1 MSLNLNSLRLFE
13 AVARAGSFTR
23 AAVAARVSQ
32 PAISKA
38 VRELERGL
46 AVALFERGARGA
58 RLTEAGEVLAEHARA
73 IFALARTADED
84 MRAFR
89 EIGRGTLRI
98 GASTTIATY
107 LLPPLLGRFVAEHP
121 SVDVRLTSA
130 NTQEIVQ
137 RLLGYELDVALV
149 EGPVTEDRVMVI
161 PWREDEL
168 VLIAPGGHPLAGR
181 EVGWA
186 EVVRESMLVREPGSG
201 TGEVAAAALQE
212 RGLVAGR
219 TMELGST
226 EAIKQAV
233 AAGLGLAFVSR
244 AAAADQLALGTVAVV
259 EVRGLRVRR
268 TLTRLAL
275 VDRRLSPAVR
285 AFESVLEDHR
295 DYRDYRDYKQGPT
308 G

>member
-1 MSLNLNSLRLFE
+1 MAVNLNSLRLFE

-23 AAVAARVSQ
+23 AAEAARVSQ

-38 VRELERGL
+38 VRELERSL

-121 SVDVRLTSA
+121 SVDIRLTSA

-137 RLLGYELDVALV
+137 RLLAYELDVALV
-149 EGPVTEDRVMVI
+149 EGPVAERRIAVI

-168 VLIAPGGHPLAGR
+168 VLIAPSGHPLAR
-181 EVGWA
+181 RAVGWA
-186 EVVRESMLVREPGSG
+186 QVVRESLLVREAGSG
-201 TGEVAAAALQE
+201 TGEVVATALEE

-244 AAAADQLALGTVAVV
+244 SAAADQLALGTVAVV
-259 EVRGLRVRR
+259 EVRSLQVRR

-275 VDRRLSPAVR
+275 VDRRPSPTAQ
-285 AFESVLEDHR
+285 AFESVLENHGDR
-295 DYRDYRDYKQGPT
+295 SAV
-308 G
+308 